1 MYDMKTIKGLLLAG
15 LVGVSGI
22 LTGCG
27 GGGDGAS
34 TPSYWTIDVRADA
47 TELPINIANVG
58 PSIGGRYTTTLYVDV
73 KDAGDRPI
81 SGTEVGCSVVG
92 GLDSGSLYYLD
103 GDPEH
108 ETTETINDVEITTPN
123 AYRAVTLST
132 NAGAATFHFHASDVA
147 GPATVRCTV
156 TDAGNVVR
164 SDEVTIQV
172 GSNTPSGKVSQVVFD
187 SSSPNYLFVQG
198 YNGPT
203 QLQLQVN
210 VVDEAGQPIVNFPPG
225 VNNLQLR
232 IVPDPASLADD
243 DATLRGVDAYGQAV
257 AGTSILVRSTNGQAQ
272 FTLVSGNAAGMILI
286 EALSDRADNDV
297 GNGVTEAIYNHV
309 AISAVTSAPTQTP
322 TTTPLAISTA
332 NPPDAMANIPYGA
345 LLEATGGSAPYTWS
359 LVTPGALPTGLSLNT
374 SGVISGTPFGGTAG
388 TYNFVVQVRDAQGTT
403 VQKSMA
409 IDYTA
414 PTPVPTAPTI
424 GVSTLSAGTVGA
436 LYNSLVTATGGT
448 APYTWSV
455 VSGTLPPGLSLSASG
470 VVSGVPTATGNYT
483 FVLTVTGAG
492 LSSSRSVTMTVNP
505 ASTAA
510 PVIQTV
516 SLPAGK
522 VGTAYAAQLNAVGGT
537 LLYTWTVDQLPAGL
551 TLTAGTGVI
560 NGTPTAAGTFTFIV
574 TVTDAAT
581 PDPNTNT
588 KAFTLTISP

>member
-1 MYDMKTIKGLLLAG
+1 MYDMKTIKSLLLAG

-22 LTGCG
+22 LGGCG

-108 ETTETINDVEITTPN
+108 ETTETINHVEITTPN

-132 NAGAATFHFHASDVA
+132 NAGGATFHFHASDVV
-147 GPATVRCTV
+147 GPATVRCSV
-156 TDAGNVVR
+156 TDAGNAVR

-172 GSNTPSGKVSQVVFD
+172 GSNTSSGKVSQVVFD

-203 QLQLQVN
+203 QIQLQAN
-210 VVDEAGQPIVNFPPG
+210 VVDEAGQPIINFPAG

-257 AGTSILVRSTNGQAQ
+257 TGTSILVRSINGQAQ
-272 FTLVSGNAAGMILI
+272 FTLVSGSAAGAILI

-297 GNGVTEAIYNHV
+297 SNGVTEAIYNHV
-309 AISAVTSAPTQTP
+309 AVSAVTSAPTQAP
-322 TTTPLAISTA
+322 TVTPLAISTSS
-332 NPPDAMANIPYGA
+332 PPAAVANIPYGT

-359 LVTPGALPTGLSLNT
+359 LVTPGTLPAGLSLNT
-374 SGVISGTPFGGTAG
+374 TGVISGTPYGVTAG
-388 TYNFVVQVRDAQGTT
+388 TFNFVVQVRDAQGTT
-403 VQKSMA
+403 LQKSMA
-409 IDYTA
+409 ISYTV
-414 PTPVPTAPTI
+414 PTPTPPAATAPTI
-424 GVSTLSAGTVGA
+424 ITTALSSGQVGVSYITVA
-436 LYNSLVTATGGT
+436 TATGGT
-448 APYTWSV
+448 PPYEWSAV
-455 VSGTLPPGLSLSASG
+455 GLPPGLS
-470 VVSGVPTATGNYT
+470 
-483 FVLTVTGAG
+483 
-492 LSSSRSVTMTVNP
+492 MT
-505 ASTAA
+505 T
-510 PVIQTV
+510 
-516 SLPAGK
+516 
-522 VGTAYAAQLNAVGGT
+522 
-537 LLYTWTVDQLPAGL
+537 
-551 TLTAGTGVI
+551 TGVI
-560 NGTPTAAGTFTFIV
+560 SGTPTATCVPADPLPTCQVALT
-574 TVTDAAT
+574 AT
-581 PDPNTNT
+581 SGSLYST
-588 KAFTLTISP
+588 KLVVLQVNP

>member
-1 MYDMKTIKGLLLAG
+1 MYDMKTIKGLLFAG
-15 LVGVSGI
+15 LIGTSGI

-27 GGGDGAS
+27 GGSGGS

-47 TELPINIANVG
+47 TELPINIAHVG

-73 KDAGDRPI
+73 KDSADRPI
-81 SGTEVGCSVVG
+81 SGGEVGCSYTG
-92 GLDSGSLYYLD
+92 GLDTGALYYLD

-108 ETTETINDVEITTPN
+108 ETTETIDDVEITTPN

-132 NAGAATFHFHASDVA
+132 NAGLATFHFHASDVA

-156 TDAGNVVR
+156 TDDGNVVR

-203 QLQLQVN
+203 QIQLQAN
-210 VVDEAGQPIVNFPPG
+210 VVDEAGQPIVNFPAG

-243 DATLRGVDAYGQAV
+243 GATLRGVDAYGQAV

-286 EALSDRADNDV
+286 EAISDRADNDV

-309 AISAVTSAPTQTP
+309 AVSAVTSAPTQAP
-322 TTTPLAISTA
+322 TATPLAISTT
-332 NPPDAMANIPYGA
+332 NPPAATANIPYGT

-359 LVTPGALPTGLSLNT
+359 LVTPGALPIGLSLNT
-374 SGVISGTPFGGTAG
+374 SGVISGTPFGGTSG

-403 VQKSMA
+403 LQKSMA
-409 IDYTA
+409 IAYTA
-414 PTPVPTAPTI
+414 PTPVPPAETAPT
-424 GVSTLSAGTVGA
+424 VTTTTLSSGTVGVPYITVA
-436 LYNSLVTATGGT
+436 TATGGT
-448 APYTWSV
+448 PPYKWSAV
-455 VSGTLPPGLSLSASG
+455 GLPTGLDITETGVISGIPAASCVPGVPAGNTCQVALTVTSGTLYSTRL
-470 VVSGVPTATGNYT
+470 VV
-483 FVLTVTGAG
+483 L
-492 LSSSRSVTMTVNP
+492 
-505 ASTAA
+505 
-510 PVIQTV
+510 Q
-516 SLPAGK
+516 
-522 VGTAYAAQLNAVGGT
+522 
-537 LLYTWTVDQLPAGL
+537 
-551 TLTAGTGVI
+551 I
-560 NGTPTAAGTFTFIV
+560 N
-574 TVTDAAT
+574 
-581 PDPNTNT
+581 
-588 KAFTLTISP
+588 

>member
-1 MYDMKTIKGLLLAG
+1 MKAIKGLLLAG
-15 LVGVSGI
+15 LIGTSGI

-27 GGGDGAS
+27 GGGGGG

-47 TELPINIANVG
+47 TALPINIAHVG

-73 KDAGDRPI
+73 KDAADRPI
-81 SGTEVGCSVVG
+81 SGGEVGCNITG
-92 GLDSGSLYYLD
+92 GLDTGALYYLD
-103 GDPEH
+103 GDSEH
-108 ETTETINDVEITTPN
+108 ETTETIDDVEITTPN

-132 NAGAATFHFHASDVA
+132 NAGLATFHFHASDVA

-156 TDAGNVVR
+156 TDDGNVVR

-210 VVDEAGQPIVNFPPG
+210 VVDEAGQPIINFPAG

-243 DATLRGVDAYGQAV
+243 GATLRGVDAYGQSV

-286 EALSDRADNDV
+286 EAISDRTDNDV

-309 AISAVTSAPTQTP
+309 AVSAVTSAPTQVP
-322 TTTPLAISTA
+322 TMTPLTISTA
-332 NPPDAMANIPYGA
+332 NPPAAVANIPYGT

-359 LVTPGALPTGLSLNT
+359 LVTPGTLPTGLSLNT

-388 TYNFVVQVRDAQGTT
+388 TYNFVVQVKDAQGTT
-403 VQKSMA
+403 LQKSMA
-409 IDYTA
+409 IAYTA
-414 PTPVPTAPTI
+414 PTPVPPAETTPTVTTTSLPKGKKDVPYI
-424 GVSTLSAGTVGA
+424 TV
-436 LYNSLVTATGGT
+436 VTATGGT
-448 APYTWSV
+448 PPYIWS
-455 VSGTLPPGLSLSASG
+455 SEG
-470 VVSGVPTATGNYT
+470 
-483 FVLTVTGAG
+483 
-492 LSSSRSVTMTVNP
+492 
-505 ASTAA
+505 
-510 PVIQTV
+510 
-516 SLPAGK
+516 
-522 VGTAYAAQLNAVGGT
+522 
-537 LLYTWTVDQLPAGL
+537 LPAGL
-551 TLTAGTGVI
+551 LMTPAGVI
-560 NGTPTAAGTFTFIV
+560 SGTPTATCVPASPLPTCQV
-574 TVTDAAT
+574 ALTVRSESGLYSTRLVVLQI
-581 PDPNTNT
+581 DP
-588 KAFTLTISP
+588 

>member
-1 MYDMKTIKGLLLAG
+1 MYNMKTIKSLLLAG
-15 LVGVSGI
+15 LIGTSGI

-27 GGGDGAS
+27 GGGGGS

-73 KDAGDRPI
+73 KDAADRPI
-81 SGTEVGCSVVG
+81 SGGEVGCSYTG
-92 GLDSGSLYYLD
+92 GLDTGALYYLD
-103 GDPEH
+103 GDSEH
-108 ETTETINDVEITTPN
+108 ETTETIDDVEITTPN

-132 NAGAATFHFHASDVA
+132 NAGLATFHFHASDVA

-156 TDAGNVVR
+156 TDDGNVVR

-187 SSSPNYLFVQG
+187 RSSQNYLFVQG

-210 VVDEAGQPIVNFPPG
+210 VVDEAGQPIVNFPAG

-243 DATLRGVDAYGQAV
+243 GATLRGVDTYGQAV

-286 EALSDRADNDV
+286 EAISDRADNDV

-309 AISAVTSAPTQTP
+309 AVSAVTSAPTQAP
-322 TTTPLAISTA
+322 TATPLAISTT
-332 NPPDAMANIPYGA
+332 NPPAAVANIPYGT

-359 LVTPGALPTGLSLNT
+359 LVTPNTLPIGLSLNT

-403 VQKSMA
+403 LQKSMA
-409 IDYTA
+409 IAYTVPAPVPPAATA
-414 PTPVPTAPTI
+414 PTVTTT
-424 GVSTLSAGTVGA
+424 TLSSGTVGVPYITVA
-436 LYNSLVTATGGT
+436 TATGGT
-448 APYTWSV
+448 PPYKWS
-455 VSGTLPPGLSLSASG
+455 
-470 VVSGVPTATGNYT
+470 
-483 FVLTVTGAG
+483 
-492 LSSSRSVTMTVNP
+492 
-505 ASTAA
+505 
-510 PVIQTV
+510 
-516 SLPAGK
+516 
-522 VGTAYAAQLNAVGGT
+522 AVG
-537 LLYTWTVDQLPAGL
+537 LPDGL
-551 TLTAGTGVI
+551 DITETGVI
-560 NGTPTAAGTFTFIV
+560 SGTPTALAACVPGVPAGNTCQV
-574 TVTDAAT
+574 ALTVTSGSLYST
-581 PDPNTNT
+581 RLVVLQINP
-588 KAFTLTISP
+588 